1 MGSECKGHQPQDDGG
16 VAPFVAKTFHM
27 VSDPATDAV
36 VCWGGASNTFLVLDP
51 AAFSDFL
58 LPSYFK
64 HRNFAS
70 FVRQLN
76 TYGFRKVDPDVW
88 EFAHE
93 SFLRGQAK
101 LLPLIVRKKKRAG
114 AGAAGRELCEEEEEV
129 RGTIQAVQRLRDER
143 RGMEEE
149 LQAMDRRLRAAE
161 NRPGQMMAFLASSR
175 TTRAWCY
182 APWSP
187 RRRSWLRPAPV
198 ASIQARIRGGGSGP
212 TPDAELT
219 LRIRRPRA
227 GPCRSPYL
235 IWDRCSTDRP
245 WEPRVDR

>member
-76 TYGFRKVDPDVW
+76 TY
-88 EFAHE
+88 
-93 SFLRGQAK
+93 
-101 LLPLIVRKKKRAG
+101 VRTHARA
-114 AGAAGRELCEEEEEV
+114 L
-129 RGTIQAVQRLRDER
+129 
-143 RGMEEE
+143 
-149 LQAMDRRLRAAE
+149 
-161 NRPGQMMAFLASSR
+161 
-175 TTRAWCY
+175 
-182 APWSP
+182 
-187 RRRSWLRPAPV
+187 
-198 ASIQARIRGGGSGP
+198 
-212 TPDAELT
+212 
-219 LRIRRPRA
+219 
-227 GPCRSPYL
+227 
-235 IWDRCSTDRP
+235 
-245 WEPRVDR
+245 